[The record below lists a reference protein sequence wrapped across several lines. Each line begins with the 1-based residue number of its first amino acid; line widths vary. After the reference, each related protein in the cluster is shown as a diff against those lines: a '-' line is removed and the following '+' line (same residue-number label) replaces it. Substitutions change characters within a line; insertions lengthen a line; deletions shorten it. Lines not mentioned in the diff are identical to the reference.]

1 MFAVRQNREE
11 HFPLPFRAEIADAVA
26 RTLGVDAQQIEII
39 METPPQ
45 MEWGDYALPC
55 FSFAKSLRKNPA
67 IIAEQIVQ
75 SSLPDCVVEAVA
87 KGGYANFYID
97 RARFA
102 KHILETVDEKGTNF
116 GAKDIGRNRAVC
128 VDYSSIN
135 IAKPF
140 HIGHL
145 SSTAIGHALYN
156 LYNFM
161 GYRSVGINHL
171 GDWGTQFGKLLAAYE
186 LWGCDV
192 DIDNGGV
199 DAMLKLYVKFH
210 EEAEKDPAL
219 DELARRWFKRIED
232 GDITALDLFTRFKEA
247 TLKEVMRI
255 YDLLGIKFDSYA
267 GESFYNDKMQP
278 IVDELRQKELLLES
292 DGALIV
298 DLSDTDMPP
307 CLILRSDGATLYAT
321 RDIAAAFYRKN
332 TYDFAKCLYVVAYQ
346 QNLHFRQWFK
356 VVEKMGYD
364 WAKDLEHVA
373 FGMVSLADGGTLST
387 RRGNV
392 LKLEDVID
400 QAIAQANEIMQEK
413 SPDLADKEEVA
424 KQVGIGAVVFGVLYN
439 ARIKDISFSFE
450 RALSFDGETAPY
462 LQYTHARCKSVL
474 RKAAESDDPVVYKL
488 EEGCNEIDYAQMCEP
503 FAYTVLRALSNYPD
517 ALINA
522 MDKNE
527 PYLIARSLIDIAQ
540 AYNRFY
546 YEVRILDG
554 DKPGIAARLSLTDA
568 VATVIQSGLNLLGIA
583 APQRM

>member
-1 MFAVRQNREE
+1 M
-11 HFPLPFRAEIADAVA
+11 PFRAQIAAAVA
-26 RTLGVDAQQIEII
+26 QALGVDAAQIGQLL
-39 METPPQ
+39 ETPPQ

-55 FSFAKSLRKNPA
+55 FSFAKTMRKNPA
-67 IIAEQIVQ
+67 LIAEEIAK
-75 SSLPDCVVEAVA
+75 SPLPECVVQAVA
-87 KGGYANFYID
+87 KGGYTNFYID
-97 RARFA
+97 RALFA
-102 KHILETVDEKGTNF
+102 KNILEAIGKKGTNY
-116 GAKDIGRNRAVC
+116 GAKNVGSGRTVC
-128 VDYSSIN
+128 IDYSSIN

-161 GYRSVGINHL
+161 GYQSVGINHL

-186 LWGCDV
+186 LWGNGT
-192 DIDNGGV
+192 DIEAGGV
-199 DAMLKLYVKFH
+199 DAMLTLYVKFH

-219 DELARRWFKRIED
+219 DDLARRWFKRIED
-232 GDITALDLFTRFKEA
+232 GDKVALGLFTRFKDA

-255 YDLLGIKFDSYA
+255 YDLLGIRFDSYA

-278 IVDELRQKELLLES
+278 IVDELKQKGLLIES

-298 DLSDTDMPP
+298 DLADADMPP

-321 RDIAAAFYRKN
+321 RDIAAAFYRKK

-392 LKLEDVID
+392 LRLEDVID
-400 QAIAQANEIMQEK
+400 QAIAQAKVIMEEK
-413 SPDLADKEEVA
+413 SPDLPDKEEVA

-462 LQYTHARCKSVL
+462 LQYTHARCRSVL
-474 RKAAESDDPVVYKL
+474 RKSAESSVPAYKSI
-488 EEGCNEIDYAQMCEP
+488 ENIDYASLCEP
-503 FAYTVLRALSNYPD
+503 FAYAVLRALGNYPE
-517 ALINA
+517 ALLSA

-527 PYLIARSLIDIAQ
+527 PYLIARNLIDIAQ
-540 AYNRFY
+540 AFNRFY
-546 YEVRILDG
+546 YEVRILDENEAG
-554 DKPGIAARLSLTDA
+554 SAARLCLTNA
-568 VATVIQSGLNLLGIA
+568 VATVLQSGLNLLGIA
-583 APQRM
+583 APDRM